1 MNPEFKMIFKNISF
15 IKMND
20 MPKGCGVRCNT
31 QGKLYT
37 DEEEYLINLA
47 KQEKEAGENMRNRM
61 RGRPKKFPDRPMK
74 ITYGDFILTFD

>member
-15 IKMND
+15 IKMSD
-20 MPKGCGVRCNT
+20 MCGRRCNT

-74 ITYGDFILTFD
+74 RTYGDFILTFD